1 MIECWAHYLVLR
13 TCIKFG
19 TRSLISSPSR
29 VSRISWWWEIYVPG
43 IPATILIL
51 LHWHVKE
58 PKRRS
63 LKSACGRKHG
73 KSSVQR
79 QLPIE
84 TERHKWI
91 NEPIKCVWDLQ
102 TIHSEHEVGLCQVI
116 SKSSLE
122 SLDIILKAVGLL
134 KDYKQGCHIV
144 RKFLENFHLVNL

>member
-43 IPATILIL
+43 IPATVLIL
-51 LHWHVKE
+51 LHWYVKE

-73 KSSVQR
+73 NSSIQR
-79 QLPIE
+79 QLQIE
-84 TERHKWI
+84 TERHKWA
-91 NEPIKCVWDLQ
+91 NKVCLGPANNSLWP
-102 TIHSEHEVGLCQVI
+102 EHEVGLCQVI